1 MVVLHSI
8 LGFQIVVNDTTIVVN
23 PLDDV
28 LFTTDLARE
37 DCLDTV
43 LAEIKSLK
51 EEEAAAGAAVV
62 EEEDEDNLHPPSHV
76 RTEVIIG
83 CTCRHKHLDLNHSPS
98 LPSLT
103 KLVLL
108 ILYWCLQIVQLEE
121 TLADAQ
127 KELAAYA
134 PVAQRVAM
142 QGKRR
147 SQRFWLVTLAAMSA
161 QWGFLAELTFNQ
173 FSWDLVRYFWDVA
186 LSIALSL
193 FVRHCITCRRWP
205 VTSSFRGNSNLA
217 RWNR

>member
-1 MVVLHSI
+1 LTHKHTHTETSGSFLCEEWNFGLIVLRLMVVLHSI

-108 ILYWCLQIVQLEE
+108 ILY
-121 TLADAQ
+121 
-127 KELAAYA
+127 
-134 PVAQRVAM
+134 
-142 QGKRR
+142 
-147 SQRFWLVTLAAMSA
+147 
-161 QWGFLAELTFNQ
+161 
-173 FSWDLVRYFWDVA
+173 
-186 LSIALSL
+186 
-193 FVRHCITCRRWP
+193 
-205 VTSSFRGNSNLA
+205 
-217 RWNR
+217 